1 MATGEAEAVLA
12 ARGGRGGL
20 GRGRVVDSQE
30 GTEKVIA
37 AELIRFKFPSLAS
50 SEKISMDNITQGMQ
64 HVNRVPDAPEENSFG
79 SCMAFP
85 NAIYTPQLYITWDSN
100 FYVRG
105 SIASAIKWKKLLT
118 EDV

>member
-1 MATGEAEAVLA
+1 M
-12 ARGGRGGL
+12 
-20 GRGRVVDSQE
+20 
-30 GTEKVIA
+30 